1 MARAPNEKVIKAK
14 KLYDKGYKLIDVSKE
29 LDTPEGTIRSWK
41 NRYNWDNDN
50 NATLQ
55 KEEKKKR
62 NVANKSATKKNNKK
76 EPIAE
81 EIKEVLEN
89 TELTDKQRLFC
100 VIYSRC
106 LNATKAYQKAYK
118 CTYESAMMNGSRL
131 LRNDKV
137 KEQIENLNAVQF
149 NKEFIKKSLIQKYL
163 DIAFSDIT
171 DFMKFGK
178 KDKIQYDSNGKPI
191 VDKDGKIQTYEESYV
206 ELKESDQIDGTLISE
221 ISEGNTGIKV
231 KLTDKMKAMDFLT
244 KHYNLLSDE
253 EKTKLDIEYKKLN
266 NRKLSAEI
274 TKITGE
280 GEGETEDDGF
290 IDALGGTAKE
300 DWADEEI

>member
-1 MARAPNEKVIKAK
+1 MARERSPNRDKAFDIYKEHEGNITNREIANILNEDEKKIAVWKQR
-14 KLYDKGYKLIDVSKE
+14 DK
-29 LDTPEGTIRSWK
+29 
-41 NRYNWDNDN
+41 WDNN
-50 NATLQ
+50 SNVVQQ
-55 KEEKKKR
+55 KNKR
-62 NVANKSATKKNNKK
+62 CTTNKNNNKK
-76 EPIAE
+76 TVQKEVIADE
-81 EIKEVLEN
+81 VKEVLEN
-89 TELTDKQRLFC
+89 TELNDRQRLFC

-106 LNATKAYQKAYK
+106 LNATKAYQKVYK
-118 CTYESAMMNGSRL
+118 CTYETAMVEGCKS
-131 LRNDKV
+131 LRNPKIN
-137 KEQIENLNAVQF
+137 EQIEKLNTVQF

-191 VDKDGKIQTYEESYV
+191 LDEEGQIQTYEESYV
-206 ELKESDQIDGTLISE
+206 ELKESDQIDGSLISE
-221 ISEGNTGIKV
+221 ISEGNAGIKV

-244 KHYNLLSDE
+244 KHYNLLNDE

-274 TKITGE
+274 TKINGDDGE
-280 GEGETEDDGF
+280 QTEDDGF
-290 IDALGGTAKE
+290 IEALGGTAKE